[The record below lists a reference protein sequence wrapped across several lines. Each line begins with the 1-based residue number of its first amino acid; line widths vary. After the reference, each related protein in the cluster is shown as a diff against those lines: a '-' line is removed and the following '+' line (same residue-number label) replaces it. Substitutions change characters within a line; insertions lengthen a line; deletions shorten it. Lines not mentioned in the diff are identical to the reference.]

1 MSSEDRIGTNDYVS
15 RQGDK
20 AQVPVQSDEARVEDG
35 IDENMADTDEQLARD
50 DAEAIDKS
58 NMMKERTRHAKPSG
72 GYREPGDEEGIPV
85 DD

>member
-1 MSSEDRIGTNDYVS
+1 MSSEDRISNNDYVS

-20 AQVPVQSDEARVEDG
+20 KQIPVQPDESRVEDP
-35 IDENMADTDEQLARD
+35 IDERMADTDEQLARD
-50 DAEAIDKS
+50 DADAIDKS